1 MTEFEHFSEN
11 GLDLRIL
18 SKSGQFLDPRIGN
31 IGGLCTP
38 RSAKTPKQAN
48 TKRDR
53 SVGFSPQN
61 QAAGRVQKGS
71 WEGEI
76 GSRGSKSGFW
86 RSDLG
91 SQTPDLARGGPA
103 EAPGGLERA
112 LGGAQGG
119 SGRWTGWEGPRWAYR
134 QPTDAALR
142 DPVPGPLPGYTCCRM
157 PRW

>member
-1 MTEFEHFSEN
+1 M
-11 GLDLRIL
+11 
-18 SKSGQFLDPRIGN
+18 
-31 IGGLCTP
+31 
-38 RSAKTPKQAN
+38 
-48 TKRDR
+48 
-53 SVGFSPQN
+53 GFSPQN

-142 DPVPGPLPGYTCCRM
+142 DPETGWDPGYTWPLDATLVTTARTGPEALCSTLSTF
-157 PRW
+157 